1 MDSNT
6 KNKWLVDSNQKRGQQ
21 MTEQTARILNALLGK
36 LVFVLAIASALV
48 LAPIISAGVE
58 LLGKA

>member
-6 KNKWLVDSNQKRGQQ
+6 KNKWLVDSNQKKGQQ

-48 LAPIISAGVE
+48 LAPIISAGIE
-58 LLGKA
+58 LLGKG